1 MVIIDKCV
9 MVWITNER
17 VTSNT
22 RPWPNQFVYLL
33 MFFIS
38 TFQKCD
44 KNSIYLRNNIF
55 SNNMIISVKVSR

>member
-1 MVIIDKCV
+1 MVIIDKCF
-9 MVWITNER
+9 MVWITN
-17 VTSNT
+17 VQYKYHQ

-44 KNSIYLRNNIF
+44 RKFHLP
-55 SNNMIISVKVSR
+55 KK